1 MFSTKK
7 VVAFLLNM
15 WYNYQY
21 KCTNTDFE
29 ESLFI
34 LLMIKRRSAM
44 NYDNLLKDLQKF
56 IMIIPEDVLSECV
69 DDIIVNRKDRRKYK
83 TLESKIEAI
92 IHNMPCRV
100 KLIEAL
106 YNKYDDAK
114 NIDSDLSYNDI
125 ISSINENNCI
135 PQIIYT
141 LHRCCDDEYDKQYF
155 SDFIQSV
162 PFQRTINHKWDEA
175 EIDEMKNTII
185 TTSQKNEEVTSMK
198 YYLGYIELRTTFYNF
213 KPQYIY
219 DEANGSIDEISYE
232 SLKESFPEHGS
243 VNLGYRKFGDDAHE
257 FLKSLRIDKVDDV
270 TDAKPCTSIYAINFD
285 ESELEDTGNDRILKR
300 LDLQGLYEN
309 GEDLKNRIKPIS
321 SFGFFKIVTSQET
334 NLTDDSF
341 SGMIFVNE
349 KDYSANEYVLLE
361 DGQSLFGPYKLQ
373 ERSIDGEKYVR
384 PDSGIQKY
392 ILDYYDESDYEI
404 YSFEKHPYMHE
415 IIYTDVAR
423 INNSPRHRDVISD
436 SLLLTKLTDSIDI
449 KLLSSNPEEFERLY
463 STSPFLSDI
472 PEEIRQTRIERIQI
486 ILQNTE
492 EFDEIKKKAIITLL
506 NSNNYSIPEETI
518 KSSVQYKKLQD
529 ECSNLQRDTDEL
541 NAKIESLTEEN
552 KTLKTKIT
560 KLEENGANANSAA
573 INDETL
579 KQLECEIKK
588 LKEKVSLI
596 DDFETLKKEYEK
608 LRNDYNTEK
617 NLYDSKV
624 IEVKEKKKE
633 LSEIQREVE
642 GFITNELKKPDT
654 TQMLRTAFDPYI
666 SNAMIEAAGVY
677 SSNSESD
684 QYKAISEEM
693 KRIDC
698 LEIDRFSLV
707 DKLVAGVQKFRNYSK
722 NEILNM
728 YICLS
733 QNFLTVFSG
742 EPGTGKTSICNI
754 LASSLGLNK
763 FGENESISKNRYVPV
778 SVERGW
784 SSKRDLIGYFNPL
797 TKKYDRN
804 NAKIYDGLMIL
815 NEERQESRFP
825 YIILLDEANLSPI
838 EYYWADFMRAADS
851 SENNVFINIGLE
863 KDIYIPKTLHFL
875 ATINNDQT
883 TEELSPRLIDRAWIV
898 RLPKYTERISG
909 IEATGDMDNYFKD
922 IVLWS
927 DIENAFVMSESKE
940 MSLKLLA
947 DQIYNLFDEHHL
959 TVSPRVQQ
967 SIKNYVC
974 VAQEIMED
982 EAGVC
987 NKKQKALDFAIVQKL
1002 LPKINGYY
1010 KDYERLFKSLKQI
1023 CDENLLIMTKEAL
1036 LSMEDFQSQNM
1047 GYCKYLI

>member
-1 MFSTKK
+1 
-7 VVAFLLNM
+7 
-15 WYNYQY
+15 
-21 KCTNTDFE
+21 
-29 ESLFI
+29 
-34 LLMIKRRSAM
+34 M
-44 NYDNLLKDLQKF
+44 NYDNLLNDLQKF
-56 IMIIPEDVLSECV
+56 MMIIPDNILSECV
-69 DDIIVNRKDRRKYK
+69 DGIIVNRKDRRKYK

-92 IHNMPCRV
+92 IHNKPCRV
-100 KLIEAL
+100 KLIDAI
-106 YNKYDDAK
+106 YNKYDGAK
-114 NIDSDLSYNDI
+114 NIGSELSYNDI

-141 LHRCCDDEYDKQYF
+141 LHRCCDDEFNKQHF
-155 SDFIQSV
+155 NDLIESV
-162 PFQRTINHKWDEA
+162 PFQNTINNNWVKSR
-175 EIDEMKNTII
+175 I
-185 TTSQKNEEVTSMK
+185 TDTQESSKASSNIVKENKHMN
-198 YYLGYIELRTTFYNF
+198 YYLGYIELRSTYYNF
-213 KPQYIY
+213 IPQYIY
-219 DEANGSIDEISYE
+219 NKKDITELSKDNLEE
-232 SLKESFPEHGS
+232 KFPEYGS
-243 VNLGYRKFGDDAHE
+243 VNLGYKKFGDDAHE
-257 FLKSLRIDKVDDV
+257 FLKSLRIDKVDDA
-270 TDAKPCTSIYAINFD
+270 TDVKPCTSIYAIHFD
-285 ESELEDTGNDRILKR
+285 ESELDDNDNDRIRKK
-300 LDLQGLYEN
+300 LDLQRLIEN

-321 SFGFFKIVTSQET
+321 SFGIFKIVTSQET
-334 NLTDDSF
+334 NINDGSF

-349 KDYSANEYVLLE
+349 KDYPANEYVLLE

-392 ILDYYDESDYEI
+392 ILDYYNEADYEI
-404 YSFEKHPYMHE
+404 YAFEKHSYTHE
-415 IIYTDVAR
+415 IIYTDVAL
-423 INNSPRHRDVISD
+423 INHSPRHRDVIPD
-436 SLLLTKLTDSIDI
+436 SLLLTKLTDTIDV

-472 PEEIRQTRIERIQI
+472 PDEIRKTRIERIQT
-486 ILQNTE
+486 ILQNTAD
-492 EFDEIKKKAIITLL
+492 FDEIKKKAVITLL

-518 KSSVQYKKLQD
+518 KNSDPYQKLQK
-529 ECSNLQRDTDEL
+529 ECSDLQKDADEL
-541 NAKIESLTEEN
+541 NEKIKSLTEEKKELEIAKN
-552 KTLKTKIT
+552 
-560 KLEENGANANSAA
+560 KLEENGANTNSAV
-573 INDETL
+573 INDESIT
-579 KQLECEIKK
+579 QLESENKE
-588 LKEKVSLI
+588 LKGKVSLI
-596 DDFETLKKEYEK
+596 EDFEKMKKDFEK
-608 LRNDYNTEK
+608 LKNDYNTEQIR
-617 NLYDSKV
+617 YDTKV
-624 IEVKEKKKE
+624 REVGDKQKE
-633 LSEIQREVE
+633 LEEIKHNVE
-642 GFITNELKKPDT
+642 KFINNELKKPDT

-684 QYKAISEEM
+684 QYKTISEEM

-698 LEIDRFSLV
+698 VEIDRSSLI
-707 DKLVAGVQKFRNYSK
+707 DKLVTGVQKFRNYSK

-754 LASSLGLNK
+754 LASSLGLKK
-763 FGENESISKNRYVPV
+763 FGENNNISKNRYVPV

-851 SENNVFINIGLE
+851 NENNVFINIGLE

-898 RLPKYTERISG
+898 RLPKYTEKISG
-909 IEATGDMDNYFKD
+909 IEVTDDIDKYFKD

-927 DIENAFVMSESKE
+927 DIENTFVVSESKE

-982 EAGVC
+982 EVDEVGVC

-1010 KDYERLFKSLKQI
+1010 KDYERLFASLKQI
-1023 CDENLLIMTKEAL
+1023 CDENHLIMTRNAL
-1036 LSMEDFQSQNM
+1036 LSMEEFKDQNM

>member
-1 MFSTKK
+1 
-7 VVAFLLNM
+7 
-15 WYNYQY
+15 
-21 KCTNTDFE
+21 
-29 ESLFI
+29 
-34 LLMIKRRSAM
+34 M
-44 NYDNLLKDLQKF
+44 NYDNLLNDLQKF
-56 IMIIPEDVLSECV
+56 MMIIPDNILSECV
-69 DDIIVNRKDRRKYK
+69 DGIIVNRKDRRKYK

-92 IHNMPCRV
+92 IHNKPCRV
-100 KLIEAL
+100 KLIDAI
-106 YNKYDDAK
+106 YNKYDGAK
-114 NIDSDLSYNDI
+114 NIGSELSYNDI

-141 LHRCCDDEYDKQYF
+141 LHRCCDDEFNKQHF
-155 SDFIQSV
+155 NDLIESV
-162 PFQRTINHKWDEA
+162 PFQNTINNNWGKSR
-175 EIDEMKNTII
+175 I
-185 TTSQKNEEVTSMK
+185 TDTQESSKASSNIVKENKHMN
-198 YYLGYIELRTTFYNF
+198 YYLGYIELRSTYYNF
-213 KPQYIY
+213 IPQYIY
-219 DEANGSIDEISYE
+219 NKKDITELSKDNLEE
-232 SLKESFPEHGS
+232 KFPEYGS
-243 VNLGYRKFGDDAHE
+243 VNLGYKKFGDDAHE
-257 FLKSLRIDKVDDV
+257 FLKSLRIDKVDDA
-270 TDAKPCTSIYAINFD
+270 TDVKPCTSIYAIHFD
-285 ESELEDTGNDRILKR
+285 ESELDDNDNDRIRKK
-300 LDLQGLYEN
+300 LDLQRLIEN

-321 SFGFFKIVTSQET
+321 SIGIFKIVTSQET
-334 NLTDDSF
+334 NINDGSF

-349 KDYSANEYVLLE
+349 KDYPANEYVLLE

-384 PDSGIQKY
+384 PDSGIQ
-392 ILDYYDESDYEI
+392 
-404 YSFEKHPYMHE
+404 
-415 IIYTDVAR
+415 
-423 INNSPRHRDVISD
+423 
-436 SLLLTKLTDSIDI
+436 
-449 KLLSSNPEEFERLY
+449 
-463 STSPFLSDI
+463 
-472 PEEIRQTRIERIQI
+472 
-486 ILQNTE
+486 
-492 EFDEIKKKAIITLL
+492 
-506 NSNNYSIPEETI
+506 
-518 KSSVQYKKLQD
+518 
-529 ECSNLQRDTDEL
+529 
-541 NAKIESLTEEN
+541 
-552 KTLKTKIT
+552 
-560 KLEENGANANSAA
+560 
-573 INDETL
+573 
-579 KQLECEIKK
+579 
-588 LKEKVSLI
+588 
-596 DDFETLKKEYEK
+596 
-608 LRNDYNTEK
+608 
-617 NLYDSKV
+617 
-624 IEVKEKKKE
+624 
-633 LSEIQREVE
+633 
-642 GFITNELKKPDT
+642 
-654 TQMLRTAFDPYI
+654 MLRTAFDPYI

-684 QYKAISEEM
+684 QYKTISEEM

-698 LEIDRFSLV
+698 VEIDRSSLI
-707 DKLVAGVQKFRNYSK
+707 DKLVTGVQKFRNYSK

-754 LASSLGLNK
+754 LASSLGLKK
-763 FGENESISKNRYVPV
+763 FGENNNISKNRYVPV

-851 SENNVFINIGLE
+851 NENNVFINIGLE

-898 RLPKYTERISG
+898 RLPKYTEKISG
-909 IEATGDMDNYFKD
+909 IEVTDDIDKYFKD

-927 DIENAFVMSESKE
+927 DIENTFVVSESKE

-982 EAGVC
+982 EVDEVGVC

-1010 KDYERLFKSLKQI
+1010 KD
-1023 CDENLLIMTKEAL
+1023 
-1036 LSMEDFQSQNM
+1036 
-1047 GYCKYLI
+1047 

>member
-1 MFSTKK
+1 M
-7 VVAFLLNM
+7 
-15 WYNYQY
+15 
-21 KCTNTDFE
+21 
-29 ESLFI
+29 
-34 LLMIKRRSAM
+34 
-44 NYDNLLKDLQKF
+44 
-56 IMIIPEDVLSECV
+56 
-69 DDIIVNRKDRRKYK
+69 
-83 TLESKIEAI
+83 
-92 IHNMPCRV
+92 
-100 KLIEAL
+100 
-106 YNKYDDAK
+106 
-114 NIDSDLSYNDI
+114 SYNDI

-141 LHRCCDDEYDKQYF
+141 LHRCCDDEFNKQHF
-155 SDFIQSV
+155 NDLIESV
-162 PFQRTINHKWDEA
+162 PFQNTINNNWGKSR
-175 EIDEMKNTII
+175 I
-185 TTSQKNEEVTSMK
+185 TDTQESSKASSNIVKENKHMN
-198 YYLGYIELRTTFYNF
+198 YYLGYIELRSTYYNF
-213 KPQYIY
+213 IPQYIY
-219 DEANGSIDEISYE
+219 NKKDITELSKDNLEE
-232 SLKESFPEHGS
+232 KFPEYGS
-243 VNLGYRKFGDDAHE
+243 VNLGYKKFGDDAHE
-257 FLKSLRIDKVDDV
+257 FLKSLRIDKVDDA
-270 TDAKPCTSIYAINFD
+270 TDVKPCTSIYAIHFD
-285 ESELEDTGNDRILKR
+285 ESELDDNDNDRIRKK
-300 LDLQGLYEN
+300 LDLQRLIEN

-321 SFGFFKIVTSQET
+321 SFGIFKIVTSQET
-334 NLTDDSF
+334 NINDGSF

-349 KDYSANEYVLLE
+349 KDYPANEYVLLE

-392 ILDYYDESDYEI
+392 ILDYYNEADYEI
-404 YSFEKHPYMHE
+404 YAFEKHSYTHE
-415 IIYTDVAR
+415 IIYTDVAL
-423 INNSPRHRDVISD
+423 INHSPRHRDVIPD
-436 SLLLTKLTDSIDI
+436 SLLLTKLTDTIDV

-472 PEEIRQTRIERIQI
+472 PDEIRKTRIERIQT
-486 ILQNTE
+486 ILQNTAD
-492 EFDEIKKKAIITLL
+492 FDEIKKKAVITLL

-518 KSSVQYKKLQD
+518 KNSDPYQKLQK
-529 ECSNLQRDTDEL
+529 ECSDLQKDADEL
-541 NAKIESLTEEN
+541 NEKIKSLTEEKKELEIAKN
-552 KTLKTKIT
+552 
-560 KLEENGANANSAA
+560 KLEENGANTNSAV
-573 INDETL
+573 INDESIT
-579 KQLECEIKK
+579 QLESENKE
-588 LKEKVSLI
+588 LKGKVSLI
-596 DDFETLKKEYEK
+596 EDFEKMKKDFEK
-608 LRNDYNTEK
+608 LKNDYNTEQIR
-617 NLYDSKV
+617 YDTKV
-624 IEVKEKKKE
+624 REVGDKQKE
-633 LSEIQREVE
+633 LEEIKHNVE
-642 GFITNELKKPDT
+642 KFINNELKKPDT

-684 QYKAISEEM
+684 QYKTISEEM

-698 LEIDRFSLV
+698 VEIDRSSLI
-707 DKLVAGVQKFRNYSK
+707 DKLVTGVQKFRNYSK

-754 LASSLGLNK
+754 LASSLGLKK
-763 FGENESISKNRYVPV
+763 FGENNNISKNRYVPV

-851 SENNVFINIGLE
+851 NENNVFINIGLE

-898 RLPKYTERISG
+898 RLPKYTEKISG
-909 IEATGDMDNYFKD
+909 IEVTDDIDKYFKD

-927 DIENAFVMSESKE
+927 DIENTFVVSESKE

-982 EAGVC
+982 EVDEVGVC

-1010 KDYERLFKSLKQI
+1010 KDYERLFASLKQI
-1023 CDENLLIMTKEAL
+1023 CDENHLIMTKNAL
-1036 LSMEDFQSQNM
+1036 LSMEEFKDQNM

>member
-1 MFSTKK
+1 
-7 VVAFLLNM
+7 
-15 WYNYQY
+15 
-21 KCTNTDFE
+21 
-29 ESLFI
+29 
-34 LLMIKRRSAM
+34 M
-44 NYDNLLKDLQKF
+44 NYDNLLNDLQKF
-56 IMIIPEDVLSECV
+56 MMIIPDNILSECV
-69 DDIIVNRKDRRKYK
+69 DGIIVNRKDRRKYK

-92 IHNMPCRV
+92 IHNKPCRV
-100 KLIEAL
+100 KLIDAI
-106 YNKYDDAK
+106 YNKYDGAK
-114 NIDSDLSYNDI
+114 NIGSELSYNDI

-141 LHRCCDDEYDKQYF
+141 LHRCCDDEFNKQHF
-155 SDFIQSV
+155 NDLIESV
-162 PFQRTINHKWDEA
+162 PFQNTINNNWGKSR
-175 EIDEMKNTII
+175 I
-185 TTSQKNEEVTSMK
+185 TDTQESSKASSNIVKENKHMN
-198 YYLGYIELRTTFYNF
+198 YYLGYIELRSTYYNF
-213 KPQYIY
+213 IPQYIY
-219 DEANGSIDEISYE
+219 NKKDITELSKDNLEE
-232 SLKESFPEHGS
+232 KFPEYGS
-243 VNLGYRKFGDDAHE
+243 VNLGYKKFGDDAHE
-257 FLKSLRIDKVDDV
+257 FLKSLRIDKVDDA
-270 TDAKPCTSIYAINFD
+270 TDVKPCTSIYAIHFD
-285 ESELEDTGNDRILKR
+285 ESELDDNDNDRIRKK
-300 LDLQGLYEN
+300 LDLQRLIEN

-321 SFGFFKIVTSQET
+321 SFGIFKIVTSQET
-334 NLTDDSF
+334 NINDGSF

-349 KDYSANEYVLLE
+349 KDYPANEYVLLE

-392 ILDYYDESDYEI
+392 ILDYYNEADYEI
-404 YSFEKHPYMHE
+404 YAFEKHSYTHE
-415 IIYTDVAR
+415 IIYTDVAL
-423 INNSPRHRDVISD
+423 INHSPRHRDVIPD
-436 SLLLTKLTDSIDI
+436 SLLLTKLTDTIDV

-472 PEEIRQTRIERIQI
+472 PDEIRKTRIERIQT
-486 ILQNTE
+486 ILQNTAD
-492 EFDEIKKKAIITLL
+492 FDEIKKKAVITLL

-518 KSSVQYKKLQD
+518 KNSDPYQKLQK
-529 ECSNLQRDTDEL
+529 ECSDLQKDADEL
-541 NAKIESLTEEN
+541 NEKIKSLTEEKKELEIAKN
-552 KTLKTKIT
+552 
-560 KLEENGANANSAA
+560 KLEENGAITNSAV
-573 INDETL
+573 INDESIT
-579 KQLECEIKK
+579 QLESENKE
-588 LKEKVSLI
+588 LKGKVSLI
-596 DDFETLKKEYEK
+596 EDFEKMKKDFEK
-608 LRNDYNTEK
+608 LKNDYNTEQIR
-617 NLYDSKV
+617 YDTKV
-624 IEVKEKKKE
+624 REVGDKQKE
-633 LSEIQREVE
+633 LEEIKHNVE
-642 GFITNELKKPDT
+642 KFINNELKKPDT

-684 QYKAISEEM
+684 QYKTISEEM

-698 LEIDRFSLV
+698 VEIDRSSLI
-707 DKLVAGVQKFRNYSK
+707 DKLVTGVQKFRNYSK

-754 LASSLGLNK
+754 LASSLGLKK
-763 FGENESISKNRYVPV
+763 FGENNNISKNRYVPV

-851 SENNVFINIGLE
+851 NENNVFINIGLE

-898 RLPKYTERISG
+898 RLPKYTEKISG
-909 IEATGDMDNYFKD
+909 IEVTDDIDKYFKD

-927 DIENAFVMSESKE
+927 DIENTFVVSESKE

-982 EAGVC
+982 EVDEVGVC

-1010 KDYERLFKSLKQI
+1010 KDYERLFASLKQI
-1023 CDENLLIMTKEAL
+1023 CDENHLIMTKNAL
-1036 LSMEDFQSQNM
+1036 LSMEEFKDQNM

>member
-1 MFSTKK
+1 
-7 VVAFLLNM
+7 
-15 WYNYQY
+15 
-21 KCTNTDFE
+21 
-29 ESLFI
+29 
-34 LLMIKRRSAM
+34 M
-44 NYDNLLKDLQKF
+44 NYDNLLNDLQKF
-56 IMIIPEDVLSECV
+56 MMIIPDNILSECV
-69 DDIIVNRKDRRKYK
+69 DGIIVNRKDRRKYK

-92 IHNMPCRV
+92 IHNKPCRV
-100 KLIEAL
+100 KLIDAI
-106 YNKYDDAK
+106 YNKYDGAK
-114 NIDSDLSYNDI
+114 NIGSELSYNDI

-141 LHRCCDDEYDKQYF
+141 LHRCCDDEFNKQHF
-155 SDFIQSV
+155 NDLIESV
-162 PFQRTINHKWDEA
+162 PFQNTINNNWGKSR
-175 EIDEMKNTII
+175 I
-185 TTSQKNEEVTSMK
+185 TDTQESSKASSNIVKENKHMN
-198 YYLGYIELRTTFYNF
+198 YYLGYIELRSTYYNF
-213 KPQYIY
+213 IPQYIY
-219 DEANGSIDEISYE
+219 NKKDITELSKDNLEE
-232 SLKESFPEHGS
+232 KFPEYGS
-243 VNLGYRKFGDDAHE
+243 VNLGYKKFGDDAHE
-257 FLKSLRIDKVDDV
+257 FLKSLRIDKVDDA
-270 TDAKPCTSIYAINFD
+270 TDVKPCTSIYAIHYD
-285 ESELEDTGNDRILKR
+285 ESELDDNDNDRIRKK
-300 LDLQGLYEN
+300 LDLQRLIEN

-321 SFGFFKIVTSQET
+321 SFGIFKIVTSQET
-334 NLTDDSF
+334 NINDGSF

-349 KDYSANEYVLLE
+349 KDYPANEYVLLE
-361 DGQSLFGPYKLQ
+361 DGQCLFGPYKLQ

-384 PDSGIQKY
+384 PDSGI
-392 ILDYYDESDYEI
+392 
-404 YSFEKHPYMHE
+404 
-415 IIYTDVAR
+415 
-423 INNSPRHRDVISD
+423 
-436 SLLLTKLTDSIDI
+436 
-449 KLLSSNPEEFERLY
+449 
-463 STSPFLSDI
+463 
-472 PEEIRQTRIERIQI
+472 
-486 ILQNTE
+486 
-492 EFDEIKKKAIITLL
+492 
-506 NSNNYSIPEETI
+506 
-518 KSSVQYKKLQD
+518 
-529 ECSNLQRDTDEL
+529 
-541 NAKIESLTEEN
+541 
-552 KTLKTKIT
+552 
-560 KLEENGANANSAA
+560 
-573 INDETL
+573 
-579 KQLECEIKK
+579 
-588 LKEKVSLI
+588 
-596 DDFETLKKEYEK
+596 
-608 LRNDYNTEK
+608 
-617 NLYDSKV
+617 
-624 IEVKEKKKE
+624 
-633 LSEIQREVE
+633 
-642 GFITNELKKPDT
+642 
-654 TQMLRTAFDPYI
+654 QMLRTAFDPYI

-684 QYKAISEEM
+684 QYKTISEEM

-698 LEIDRFSLV
+698 VEIDRSSLI
-707 DKLVAGVQKFRNYSK
+707 DKLVTGVQKFRNYSK

-754 LASSLGLNK
+754 LASSLGLKK
-763 FGENESISKNRYVPV
+763 FGENNNISKNRYVPV

-851 SENNVFINIGLE
+851 NENNVFINIGLE

-898 RLPKYTERISG
+898 RLPKYTEKISG
-909 IEATGDMDNYFKD
+909 IEVTDDIDKYFKD

-927 DIENAFVMSESKE
+927 DIENTFVVSESKE

-982 EAGVC
+982 EVDEVGVC

-1010 KDYERLFKSLKQI
+1010 KDYERLFASLKQI
-1023 CDENLLIMTKEAL
+1023 CDENHLIMTKNAL
-1036 LSMEDFQSQNM
+1036 LSMEEFKDQNM

>member
-1 MFSTKK
+1 
-7 VVAFLLNM
+7 
-15 WYNYQY
+15 
-21 KCTNTDFE
+21 
-29 ESLFI
+29 
-34 LLMIKRRSAM
+34 M
-44 NYDNLLKDLQKF
+44 N
-56 IMIIPEDVLSECV
+56 
-69 DDIIVNRKDRRKYK
+69 
-83 TLESKIEAI
+83 
-92 IHNMPCRV
+92 
-100 KLIEAL
+100 
-106 YNKYDDAK
+106 
-114 NIDSDLSYNDI
+114 
-125 ISSINENNCI
+125 
-135 PQIIYT
+135 
-141 LHRCCDDEYDKQYF
+141 
-155 SDFIQSV
+155 
-162 PFQRTINHKWDEA
+162 
-175 EIDEMKNTII
+175 
-185 TTSQKNEEVTSMK
+185 
-198 YYLGYIELRTTFYNF
+198 YYLGYIELRSTYYNF
-213 KPQYIY
+213 IPQYIY
-219 DEANGSIDEISYE
+219 NKKDITELSKDNLEE
-232 SLKESFPEHGS
+232 KFPEYGS
-243 VNLGYRKFGDDAHE
+243 VNLGYKKFGDDAHE
-257 FLKSLRIDKVDDV
+257 FLKSLRIDKVDDA
-270 TDAKPCTSIYAINFD
+270 TDVKPCTSIYAIHFD
-285 ESELEDTGNDRILKR
+285 ESELDDNDNDRIRKK
-300 LDLQGLYEN
+300 LDLQRLIEN

-321 SFGFFKIVTSQET
+321 SFGIFKIVTSQET
-334 NLTDDSF
+334 NINDGSF

-349 KDYSANEYVLLE
+349 KDYPANEYVLLE

-392 ILDYYDESDYEI
+392 ILDYYNEADYEI
-404 YSFEKHPYMHE
+404 YAFEKHSYTHE
-415 IIYTDVAR
+415 IIYTDVAL
-423 INNSPRHRDVISD
+423 INHSPRHRDVIPD
-436 SLLLTKLTDSIDI
+436 SLLLTKLTDTIDV

-472 PEEIRQTRIERIQI
+472 PDEIRKTRIERIQT
-486 ILQNTE
+486 ILQNTAD
-492 EFDEIKKKAIITLL
+492 FDEIKKKAVITLL

-518 KSSVQYKKLQD
+518 KNSDPYQKLQK
-529 ECSNLQRDTDEL
+529 ECSDLQKDADEL
-541 NAKIESLTEEN
+541 NEKIKSLTEEKKELEIAKN
-552 KTLKTKIT
+552 
-560 KLEENGANANSAA
+560 KLEENGANTNSAV
-573 INDETL
+573 INDESIT
-579 KQLECEIKK
+579 QLESENKE

-596 DDFETLKKEYEK
+596 EDFEKMKKDFEK
-608 LRNDYNTEK
+608 LKNDYNTEQIR
-617 NLYDSKV
+617 YDTKV
-624 IEVKEKKKE
+624 REVGDKQKE
-633 LSEIQREVE
+633 LEEIKHNVE
-642 GFITNELKKPDT
+642 KFINNELKKPDT

-684 QYKAISEEM
+684 QYKTISEEM

-698 LEIDRFSLV
+698 VEIDRSSLI
-707 DKLVAGVQKFRNYSK
+707 DKLVTGVQKFRNYSK

-754 LASSLGLNK
+754 LASSLGLKK
-763 FGENESISKNRYVPV
+763 FGENNNISKNRYVPV

-851 SENNVFINIGLE
+851 NENNVFINIGLE

-898 RLPKYTERISG
+898 RLPKYTEKISG
-909 IEATGDMDNYFKD
+909 IEVTDDIDKYFKD

-927 DIENAFVMSESKE
+927 DIENTFVVSESKE

-982 EAGVC
+982 EVDEVGVC

-1010 KDYERLFKSLKQI
+1010 KDYERLFASLKQI
-1023 CDENLLIMTKEAL
+1023 CDENHLIMTKNAL
-1036 LSMEDFQSQNM
+1036 LSMEEFKDQNM

>member
-1 MFSTKK
+1 
-7 VVAFLLNM
+7 
-15 WYNYQY
+15 
-21 KCTNTDFE
+21 
-29 ESLFI
+29 
-34 LLMIKRRSAM
+34 M
-44 NYDNLLKDLQKF
+44 NYDNLLNDLQKF
-56 IMIIPEDVLSECV
+56 MMIIPDNILSECV
-69 DDIIVNRKDRRKYK
+69 DGIIVNRKDRRKYK

-92 IHNMPCRV
+92 IHNKPCRV
-100 KLIEAL
+100 KLIDAI
-106 YNKYDDAK
+106 YNKYDGAK
-114 NIDSDLSYNDI
+114 NIGSELSYNDI

-141 LHRCCDDEYDKQYF
+141 LHRCCDDEFNKQHF
-155 SDFIQSV
+155 NDLIESV
-162 PFQRTINHKWDEA
+162 PFQNTINNNWEKSR
-175 EIDEMKNTII
+175 I
-185 TTSQKNEEVTSMK
+185 TDTQESSKASSNIVKENKHMN
-198 YYLGYIELRTTFYNF
+198 YYLGYIELRSTYYNF
-213 KPQYIY
+213 IPQYIY
-219 DEANGSIDEISYE
+219 NKKDITELSKDNLEE
-232 SLKESFPEHGS
+232 KFPEYGS
-243 VNLGYRKFGDDAHE
+243 VNLGYKKFGDDAHE
-257 FLKSLRIDKVDDV
+257 FLKSLRIDKVDDA
-270 TDAKPCTSIYAINFD
+270 TDVKPCTSIYAIHFD
-285 ESELEDTGNDRILKR
+285 ESELDDNDNDRIRKK
-300 LDLQGLYEN
+300 LDLQRLIEN

-321 SFGFFKIVTSQET
+321 SFGIFKIVTSQET
-334 NLTDDSF
+334 NINDGSF

-349 KDYSANEYVLLE
+349 KDYPANEYVLLE

-392 ILDYYDESDYEI
+392 ILDYYNEADYEI
-404 YSFEKHPYMHE
+404 YAFEKHSYTHE
-415 IIYTDVAR
+415 IIYTDVAL
-423 INNSPRHRDVISD
+423 INHSPRHRDVIPD
-436 SLLLTKLTDSIDI
+436 SLLLTKLTDTIDV

-472 PEEIRQTRIERIQI
+472 PDEIRKTRIERIQT
-486 ILQNTE
+486 ILQNTAD
-492 EFDEIKKKAIITLL
+492 FDEIKKKAVITLL

-518 KSSVQYKKLQD
+518 KNSDPYQKLQK
-529 ECSNLQRDTDEL
+529 ECSDLQKDADEL
-541 NAKIESLTEEN
+541 NEKIKSLTEEKKELEIAKN
-552 KTLKTKIT
+552 
-560 KLEENGANANSAA
+560 KLEENGAITNSAV
-573 INDETL
+573 INDESIT
-579 KQLECEIKK
+579 QLESENKE
-588 LKEKVSLI
+588 LKGKVSLI
-596 DDFETLKKEYEK
+596 EDFEKMKKDFEK
-608 LRNDYNTEK
+608 LKNDYNTEQIR
-617 NLYDSKV
+617 YDTKV
-624 IEVKEKKKE
+624 REVGDKQKE
-633 LSEIQREVE
+633 LEEIKHNVE
-642 GFITNELKKPDT
+642 KFINNELKKPDT

-684 QYKAISEEM
+684 QYKTISEEM

-698 LEIDRFSLV
+698 VEIDRSSLI
-707 DKLVAGVQKFRNYSK
+707 DKLVTGVQKFRNYSK

-754 LASSLGLNK
+754 LASSLGLKK
-763 FGENESISKNRYVPV
+763 FGENNNISKNRYVPV

-851 SENNVFINIGLE
+851 NENNVFINIGLE

-898 RLPKYTERISG
+898 RLPKYTEKISG
-909 IEATGDMDNYFKD
+909 IEVTDDIDKYFKD

-927 DIENAFVMSESKE
+927 DIENTFVVSESKE

-982 EAGVC
+982 EVDEVGVC

-1010 KDYERLFKSLKQI
+1010 KDYERLFASLKQI
-1023 CDENLLIMTKEAL
+1023 CDENHLIMTKNAL
-1036 LSMEDFQSQNM
+1036 LSMEEFKDQNM

>member
-1 MFSTKK
+1 
-7 VVAFLLNM
+7 
-15 WYNYQY
+15 
-21 KCTNTDFE
+21 
-29 ESLFI
+29 
-34 LLMIKRRSAM
+34 M
-44 NYDNLLKDLQKF
+44 NYDNLLNDLQKF
-56 IMIIPEDVLSECV
+56 MMIIPDNILSECV
-69 DDIIVNRKDRRKYK
+69 DGIIVNRKDRRKYK

-92 IHNMPCRV
+92 IHNKPCRV
-100 KLIEAL
+100 KLIDAI
-106 YNKYDDAK
+106 YNKYDGAK
-114 NIDSDLSYNDI
+114 NIGSELSYNDI

-141 LHRCCDDEYDKQYF
+141 LHRCCDDEFNKQHF
-155 SDFIQSV
+155 NDLIESV
-162 PFQRTINHKWDEA
+162 PFQNTINNYWGKSR
-175 EIDEMKNTII
+175 I
-185 TTSQKNEEVTSMK
+185 TDTQESSKASSNIVKENKHMN
-198 YYLGYIELRTTFYNF
+198 YYLGYIELRSTYFNF
-213 KPQYIY
+213 IPQYIY
-219 DEANGSIDEISYE
+219 NKKDITELSKDNLEE
-232 SLKESFPEHGS
+232 KFPEYGS
-243 VNLGYRKFGDDAHE
+243 VNLGYKKFGDDAHE
-257 FLKSLRIDKVDDV
+257 FLKSLRIDKVDDA
-270 TDAKPCTSIYAINFD
+270 TDVKPCTSIYAIHFD
-285 ESELEDTGNDRILKR
+285 ESELDDNDNERIRKK
-300 LDLQGLYEN
+300 LDLQRLIEN

-321 SFGFFKIVTSQET
+321 SFGIFKIVTSQET
-334 NLTDDSF
+334 NINDGSF

-349 KDYSANEYVLLE
+349 KDYPANEYVLLE

-392 ILDYYDESDYEI
+392 ILDYYNEADYEI
-404 YSFEKHPYMHE
+404 YAFEKHSYTHE
-415 IIYTDVAR
+415 IIYTDVAL
-423 INNSPRHRDVISD
+423 INHSPRHRDVIPD
-436 SLLLTKLTDSIDI
+436 SLLLTKLTDTIDV

-472 PEEIRQTRIERIQI
+472 PDEIRKTRIERIQT
-486 ILQNTE
+486 ILQNTAD
-492 EFDEIKKKAIITLL
+492 FDEIKKKAVITLL

-518 KSSVQYKKLQD
+518 KNSDPYQKLQK
-529 ECSNLQRDTDEL
+529 ECSDLQKDADEL
-541 NAKIESLTEEN
+541 NEKIKSLTEEKKELEIAKN
-552 KTLKTKIT
+552 
-560 KLEENGANANSAA
+560 KLEENGANTNSAV
-573 INDETL
+573 INDESIT
-579 KQLECEIKK
+579 QLESENKE

-596 DDFETLKKEYEK
+596 EDFEKMKKDFEK
-608 LRNDYNTEK
+608 LKNDYNTEQIR
-617 NLYDSKV
+617 YDTKV
-624 IEVKEKKKE
+624 REVGDKQKE
-633 LSEIQREVE
+633 LEEIKHNVE
-642 GFITNELKKPDT
+642 KFINNELKKPDT

-684 QYKAISEEM
+684 QYKTISEEM

-698 LEIDRFSLV
+698 VEIDRSSLI
-707 DKLVAGVQKFRNYSK
+707 DKLVTGVQKFRNYSK

-754 LASSLGLNK
+754 LASSLGLKK
-763 FGENESISKNRYVPV
+763 FGENNNISKNRYVPV

-851 SENNVFINIGLE
+851 NENNVFINIGLE

-898 RLPKYTERISG
+898 RLPKYTEKISG
-909 IEATGDMDNYFKD
+909 IEVTDDIDKYFKD

-927 DIENAFVMSESKE
+927 DIENTFVVSESKE

-982 EAGVC
+982 EVDEVGVC

-1010 KDYERLFKSLKQI
+1010 KDYERLFASLKQI
-1023 CDENLLIMTKEAL
+1023 CDENHLIMTKNAL
-1036 LSMEDFQSQNM
+1036 LSMEEFKDQNM

>member
-1 MFSTKK
+1 
-7 VVAFLLNM
+7 
-15 WYNYQY
+15 
-21 KCTNTDFE
+21 
-29 ESLFI
+29 
-34 LLMIKRRSAM
+34 M
-44 NYDNLLKDLQKF
+44 N
-56 IMIIPEDVLSECV
+56 
-69 DDIIVNRKDRRKYK
+69 
-83 TLESKIEAI
+83 
-92 IHNMPCRV
+92 
-100 KLIEAL
+100 
-106 YNKYDDAK
+106 
-114 NIDSDLSYNDI
+114 
-125 ISSINENNCI
+125 
-135 PQIIYT
+135 
-141 LHRCCDDEYDKQYF
+141 
-155 SDFIQSV
+155 
-162 PFQRTINHKWDEA
+162 
-175 EIDEMKNTII
+175 
-185 TTSQKNEEVTSMK
+185 
-198 YYLGYIELRTTFYNF
+198 YYLGYIELRSTYYNF
-213 KPQYIY
+213 IPQYIY
-219 DEANGSIDEISYE
+219 NKKDITELSKDNLEE
-232 SLKESFPEHGS
+232 KFPEYGS
-243 VNLGYRKFGDDAHE
+243 VNLGYKKFGDDAHE
-257 FLKSLRIDKVDDV
+257 FLKSLRIDKVDDA
-270 TDAKPCTSIYAINFD
+270 TDVKPCTSIYAIHFD
-285 ESELEDTGNDRILKR
+285 ESELDDNDNDRIRKK
-300 LDLQGLYEN
+300 LDLQRLIEN

-321 SFGFFKIVTSQET
+321 SFGIFKIVTSQET
-334 NLTDDSF
+334 NINDGSF

-349 KDYSANEYVLLE
+349 KDYPANEYVLLE

-392 ILDYYDESDYEI
+392 ILDYYNEADYEI
-404 YSFEKHPYMHE
+404 YAFEKHSYTHE
-415 IIYTDVAR
+415 IIYTDVAL
-423 INNSPRHRDVISD
+423 INHSPRHRDVIPD
-436 SLLLTKLTDSIDI
+436 SLLLTKLTDTIDV

-472 PEEIRQTRIERIQI
+472 PDEIRKTRIERIQT
-486 ILQNTE
+486 ILQNTAD
-492 EFDEIKKKAIITLL
+492 FDEIKKKAVITLL

-518 KSSVQYKKLQD
+518 KNSDPYQKLQK
-529 ECSNLQRDTDEL
+529 ECSDLQKDADEL
-541 NAKIESLTEEN
+541 NEKIKSLTEEKKELEIAKN
-552 KTLKTKIT
+552 
-560 KLEENGANANSAA
+560 KLEENGANTNSAV
-573 INDETL
+573 INDESIT
-579 KQLECEIKK
+579 QLESENKE
-588 LKEKVSLI
+588 LKGKVSLI
-596 DDFETLKKEYEK
+596 EDFEKMKKDFEK
-608 LRNDYNTEK
+608 LKNDYNTEQIR
-617 NLYDSKV
+617 YDTKV
-624 IEVKEKKKE
+624 REVGDKQKE
-633 LSEIQREVE
+633 LEEIKHNVE
-642 GFITNELKKPDT
+642 KFINNELKKPDT

-684 QYKAISEEM
+684 QYKTISEEM

-698 LEIDRFSLV
+698 VEIDRSSLI
-707 DKLVAGVQKFRNYSK
+707 DKLVTGVQKFRNYSK

-754 LASSLGLNK
+754 LASSLGLKK
-763 FGENESISKNRYVPV
+763 FGENNNISKNRYVPV

-851 SENNVFINIGLE
+851 NENNVFINIGLE

-898 RLPKYTERISG
+898 RLPKYTEKISG
-909 IEATGDMDNYFKD
+909 IEVTDDIDKYFKD

-927 DIENAFVMSESKE
+927 DIENTFVVSESKE

-982 EAGVC
+982 EVDEVGVC

-1010 KDYERLFKSLKQI
+1010 KDYERLFASLKQI
-1023 CDENLLIMTKEAL
+1023 CDENHLIMTKNAL
-1036 LSMEDFQSQNM
+1036 LSMEEFKDQNM

>member
-1 MFSTKK
+1 
-7 VVAFLLNM
+7 
-15 WYNYQY
+15 
-21 KCTNTDFE
+21 
-29 ESLFI
+29 
-34 LLMIKRRSAM
+34 M
-44 NYDNLLKDLQKF
+44 NYDNLLNDLQKF
-56 IMIIPEDVLSECV
+56 MMIIPDNILSECV
-69 DDIIVNRKDRRKYK
+69 DGIIVNRKDRRKYK

-92 IHNMPCRV
+92 IHNKPCRV
-100 KLIEAL
+100 KLIDAI
-106 YNKYDDAK
+106 YNKYDGAK
-114 NIDSDLSYNDI
+114 NIGSELSYNDI

-141 LHRCCDDEYDKQYF
+141 LHRCCDDEFNKQHF
-155 SDFIQSV
+155 NDLIESV
-162 PFQRTINHKWDEA
+162 PFQNTINNNWEKSR
-175 EIDEMKNTII
+175 I
-185 TTSQKNEEVTSMK
+185 TDTQESSKASSNIVKENKHMN
-198 YYLGYIELRTTFYNF
+198 YYLGYIELRSTYYNF
-213 KPQYIY
+213 IPQYIY
-219 DEANGSIDEISYE
+219 NKKDITELSKDNLEE
-232 SLKESFPEHGS
+232 KFPEYGS
-243 VNLGYRKFGDDAHE
+243 VNLGYKKFGDDAHE
-257 FLKSLRIDKVDDV
+257 FLKSLRIDKVDDA
-270 TDAKPCTSIYAINFD
+270 TDVKPCTSIYAIHFD
-285 ESELEDTGNDRILKR
+285 ESELDDNDNDRIRKK
-300 LDLQGLYEN
+300 LDLQRLIEN

-321 SFGFFKIVTSQET
+321 SFGIFKIVTSQET
-334 NLTDDSF
+334 NINDGSF

-349 KDYSANEYVLLE
+349 KDYPANEYVLLE

-392 ILDYYDESDYEI
+392 ILDYYNEADYEI
-404 YSFEKHPYMHE
+404 YAFEKHSYTHE
-415 IIYTDVAR
+415 IIYTDVAL
-423 INNSPRHRDVISD
+423 INHSPRHRDVIPD
-436 SLLLTKLTDSIDI
+436 SLLLTKLTDTIDV

-472 PEEIRQTRIERIQI
+472 PDEIRKTRIERIQT
-486 ILQNTE
+486 ILQNTAD
-492 EFDEIKKKAIITLL
+492 FDEIKKKAVITLL

-518 KSSVQYKKLQD
+518 KNSDPYQKLQK
-529 ECSNLQRDTDEL
+529 ECSDLQKDADEL
-541 NAKIESLTEEN
+541 NEKIKSLTEEKKELEIAKN
-552 KTLKTKIT
+552 
-560 KLEENGANANSAA
+560 KLEENGANTNSAV
-573 INDETL
+573 INDESIT
-579 KQLECEIKK
+579 QLESENKE
-588 LKEKVSLI
+588 LKGKVSLI
-596 DDFETLKKEYEK
+596 EDFEKMKKDFEK
-608 LRNDYNTEK
+608 LKNDYNTEQIR
-617 NLYDSKV
+617 YDTKV
-624 IEVKEKKKE
+624 REVGDKQKE
-633 LSEIQREVE
+633 LEEIKHNVE
-642 GFITNELKKPDT
+642 KFINNELKKPDT

-684 QYKAISEEM
+684 QYKTISEEM

-698 LEIDRFSLV
+698 VEIDRSSLI
-707 DKLVAGVQKFRNYSK
+707 DKLVTGVQKFRNYSK

-754 LASSLGLNK
+754 LASSLGLKK
-763 FGENESISKNRYVPV
+763 FGENNNISKNRYVPV

-838 EYYWADFMRAADS
+838 EYYWADFMRAADNN
-851 SENNVFINIGLE
+851 ENNVFINIGLE

-883 TEELSPRLIDRAWIV
+883 TEGLSPRLIDRAWIV
-898 RLPKYTERISG
+898 RLPKYTEKISG
-909 IEATGDMDNYFKD
+909 IEVTDDIDKYFKD

-927 DIENAFVMSESKE
+927 DIENTFVVSESKE
-940 MSLKLLA
+940 MTLKLLA

-982 EAGVC
+982 EVDEVGVC

-1010 KDYERLFKSLKQI
+1010 KDYERLFASLKQI
-1023 CDENLLIMTKEAL
+1023 CDENHLIMTKNAL
-1036 LSMEDFQSQNM
+1036 LSMEEFKDQNM

>member
-1 MFSTKK
+1 
-7 VVAFLLNM
+7 
-15 WYNYQY
+15 
-21 KCTNTDFE
+21 
-29 ESLFI
+29 
-34 LLMIKRRSAM
+34 M
-44 NYDNLLKDLQKF
+44 NYDNLLNDLQKF
-56 IMIIPEDVLSECV
+56 MMIIPDNILSECV
-69 DDIIVNRKDRRKYK
+69 DGIIVNRKDRRKYK

-92 IHNMPCRV
+92 IHNKPCRV
-100 KLIEAL
+100 KLIDAI
-106 YNKYDDAK
+106 YNKYDGAK
-114 NIDSDLSYNDI
+114 NIGSELSYNDI

-141 LHRCCDDEYDKQYF
+141 LHRCCDDEFNKQHF
-155 SDFIQSV
+155 NDLIESV
-162 PFQRTINHKWDEA
+162 PFQNTINNNLGKSR
-175 EIDEMKNTII
+175 I
-185 TTSQKNEEVTSMK
+185 TDTQESSKASSNIVKENKHMN
-198 YYLGYIELRTTFYNF
+198 YYLGYIELRSTYYNF
-213 KPQYIY
+213 IPQYIY
-219 DEANGSIDEISYE
+219 NKKDITELSKDNLEE
-232 SLKESFPEHGS
+232 KFPEYGS
-243 VNLGYRKFGDDAHE
+243 VNLGYKKFGDDAHE
-257 FLKSLRIDKVDDV
+257 FLKSLRIDKVDDA
-270 TDAKPCTSIYAINFD
+270 TDVKPCTSIYAIHFD
-285 ESELEDTGNDRILKR
+285 ESELDDNDNDRIRKK
-300 LDLQGLYEN
+300 LDLQRLIEN

-321 SFGFFKIVTSQET
+321 SFGIFKIVTSQET
-334 NLTDDSF
+334 NINDGSF

-349 KDYSANEYVLLE
+349 KDYPANEYVLLE

-392 ILDYYDESDYEI
+392 ILDYYNEADYEI
-404 YSFEKHPYMHE
+404 YAFEKHSYTHE
-415 IIYTDVAR
+415 IIYTDVAL
-423 INNSPRHRDVISD
+423 INHSPRHRDVIPD
-436 SLLLTKLTDSIDI
+436 SLLLTKLTDTIDV

-472 PEEIRQTRIERIQI
+472 PDEIRKTRIERIQT
-486 ILQNTE
+486 ILQNTAD
-492 EFDEIKKKAIITLL
+492 FDEIKKKAVITLL

-518 KSSVQYKKLQD
+518 KNSDPYQKLQK
-529 ECSNLQRDTDEL
+529 ECSDLQKDADEL
-541 NAKIESLTEEN
+541 NEKIKSLTEEKKELEIAKN
-552 KTLKTKIT
+552 
-560 KLEENGANANSAA
+560 KLEENGANTNSAV
-573 INDETL
+573 INDESIT
-579 KQLECEIKK
+579 QLESENKE
-588 LKEKVSLI
+588 LKGKVSLI
-596 DDFETLKKEYEK
+596 EDFEKMKKDFEK
-608 LRNDYNTEK
+608 LKNDYNTEQIR
-617 NLYDSKV
+617 YDTKV
-624 IEVKEKKKE
+624 REVGDKQKE
-633 LSEIQREVE
+633 LEEIKHNVE
-642 GFITNELKKPDT
+642 KFINNELKKPDT

-684 QYKAISEEM
+684 QYKTISEEM

-698 LEIDRFSLV
+698 VEIDRSSLI
-707 DKLVAGVQKFRNYSK
+707 DKLVTGVQKFRNYSK

-754 LASSLGLNK
+754 LASSLGLKK
-763 FGENESISKNRYVPV
+763 FGENNNISKNRYVPV

-851 SENNVFINIGLE
+851 NENNVFINIGLE

-898 RLPKYTERISG
+898 RLPKYTEKISG
-909 IEATGDMDNYFKD
+909 IEVTDDIDKYFKD

-927 DIENAFVMSESKE
+927 DVENTFVVSESKE

-982 EAGVC
+982 EVDEVGVC

-1010 KDYERLFKSLKQI
+1010 KDYERLFASLKQI
-1023 CDENLLIMTKEAL
+1023 CDENHLIMTKNAL
-1036 LSMEDFQSQNM
+1036 LSMEEFKDQNM

>member
-1 MFSTKK
+1 
-7 VVAFLLNM
+7 
-15 WYNYQY
+15 
-21 KCTNTDFE
+21 
-29 ESLFI
+29 
-34 LLMIKRRSAM
+34 M
-44 NYDNLLKDLQKF
+44 NYDNLLNDLQKF
-56 IMIIPEDVLSECV
+56 MMIIPDNILSECV
-69 DDIIVNRKDRRKYK
+69 DGIIVNRKDRRKYK

-92 IHNMPCRV
+92 IHNKPCRV
-100 KLIEAL
+100 KLIDAI
-106 YNKYDDAK
+106 YNKYDGAK
-114 NIDSDLSYNDI
+114 NIGSELTYNDI

-141 LHRCCDDEYDKQYF
+141 LHRCCDDEFNKQHF
-155 SDFIQSV
+155 NDLIESV
-162 PFQRTINHKWDEA
+162 PFQNTINNNWGKSR
-175 EIDEMKNTII
+175 I
-185 TTSQKNEEVTSMK
+185 TDTQESSKASSNIVKENKHMN
-198 YYLGYIELRTTFYNF
+198 YYLGYIELRSTYYNF
-213 KPQYIY
+213 IPQYIY
-219 DEANGSIDEISYE
+219 NKKDITELSKDNLEE
-232 SLKESFPEHGS
+232 KFPEYGS
-243 VNLGYRKFGDDAHE
+243 VNLGYKKFGDDAHE
-257 FLKSLRIDKVDDV
+257 FLKSLRIDKVDDA
-270 TDAKPCTSIYAINFD
+270 TDVKPCTSIYAIHFD
-285 ESELEDTGNDRILKR
+285 ESELDDNDNDRIRKK
-300 LDLQGLYEN
+300 LDLQRLIEN

-321 SFGFFKIVTSQET
+321 SFGIFKIVTSQET
-334 NLTDDSF
+334 NINDGSF

-349 KDYSANEYVLLE
+349 KDYPANEYVLLE

-392 ILDYYDESDYEI
+392 ILDYYNEADYEI
-404 YSFEKHPYMHE
+404 YAFEKHSYTHE
-415 IIYTDVAR
+415 IIYTDVAL
-423 INNSPRHRDVISD
+423 INHSPRHRDVIPD
-436 SLLLTKLTDSIDI
+436 SLLLTKLTDTIDV

-472 PEEIRQTRIERIQI
+472 PDEIRKTRIERIQT
-486 ILQNTE
+486 ILQNTAD
-492 EFDEIKKKAIITLL
+492 FDEIKKKAVITLL

-518 KSSVQYKKLQD
+518 KNSDPYQKLQK
-529 ECSNLQRDTDEL
+529 ECSDLQKDADEL
-541 NAKIESLTEEN
+541 NEKIKSLTEEKKELEIAKN
-552 KTLKTKIT
+552 
-560 KLEENGANANSAA
+560 KLEENGANTNSAV
-573 INDETL
+573 INDESIT
-579 KQLECEIKK
+579 QLESENKE

-596 DDFETLKKEYEK
+596 EDFEKMKKDFEK
-608 LRNDYNTEK
+608 LKNDYNTEQIR
-617 NLYDSKV
+617 YDTKV
-624 IEVKEKKKE
+624 REVGDKQKE
-633 LSEIQREVE
+633 LEEIKHNVE
-642 GFITNELKKPDT
+642 KFINNELKKPDT

-684 QYKAISEEM
+684 QYKTISEEM

-698 LEIDRFSLV
+698 VEIDRSSLI
-707 DKLVAGVQKFRNYSK
+707 DKLVTGVQKFRNYSK

-754 LASSLGLNK
+754 LASSLGLKK
-763 FGENESISKNRYVPV
+763 FGENNNISKNRYVPV

-851 SENNVFINIGLE
+851 NENNVFINIGLE

-898 RLPKYTERISG
+898 RLPKYTEKISG
-909 IEATGDMDNYFKD
+909 IEVTDDIDKYFKD

-927 DIENAFVMSESKE
+927 DIENTFVVSESKE

-982 EAGVC
+982 EVDEVGVC

-1010 KDYERLFKSLKQI
+1010 KDYERLFASLKQI
-1023 CDENLLIMTKEAL
+1023 CDENHLIMTKNAL
-1036 LSMEDFQSQNM
+1036 LSMEEFKDQNM

>member
-1 MFSTKK
+1 
-7 VVAFLLNM
+7 
-15 WYNYQY
+15 
-21 KCTNTDFE
+21 
-29 ESLFI
+29 
-34 LLMIKRRSAM
+34 M
-44 NYDNLLKDLQKF
+44 NYDNLLNDLQKF
-56 IMIIPEDVLSECV
+56 MMIIPDNILSECV
-69 DDIIVNRKDRRKYK
+69 DGIIVNRKDRRKYK

-92 IHNMPCRV
+92 IHNKPCRV
-100 KLIEAL
+100 KLIDAI
-106 YNKYDDAK
+106 YNKYDGAK
-114 NIDSDLSYNDI
+114 NIGSELSYNDI

-141 LHRCCDDEYDKQYF
+141 LHRCCDDEFNKQHF
-155 SDFIQSV
+155 NDLIESV
-162 PFQRTINHKWDEA
+162 PFQNTINNNWGKSR
-175 EIDEMKNTII
+175 I
-185 TTSQKNEEVTSMK
+185 TDTQESSKASSNIVKENKHMN
-198 YYLGYIELRTTFYNF
+198 YYLGYIELRSTYYNF
-213 KPQYIY
+213 IPQYIY
-219 DEANGSIDEISYE
+219 NKKDITELSKDNLEE
-232 SLKESFPEHGS
+232 KFPEYGS
-243 VNLGYRKFGDDAHE
+243 VNLGYKKFGDDAHE
-257 FLKSLRIDKVDDV
+257 FLKSLRIDKVDDA
-270 TDAKPCTSIYAINFD
+270 TDVKPCTSIYAIHFD
-285 ESELEDTGNDRILKR
+285 ESELDDNDNDRIRKK
-300 LDLQGLYEN
+300 LDLQRLIEN

-321 SFGFFKIVTSQET
+321 SFGIFKIVTSQET
-334 NLTDDSF
+334 NINDGSF

-349 KDYSANEYVLLE
+349 KDYPANEYVLLE

-384 PDSGIQKY
+384 PDSGIQ
-392 ILDYYDESDYEI
+392 
-404 YSFEKHPYMHE
+404 
-415 IIYTDVAR
+415 
-423 INNSPRHRDVISD
+423 
-436 SLLLTKLTDSIDI
+436 
-449 KLLSSNPEEFERLY
+449 
-463 STSPFLSDI
+463 
-472 PEEIRQTRIERIQI
+472 
-486 ILQNTE
+486 
-492 EFDEIKKKAIITLL
+492 
-506 NSNNYSIPEETI
+506 
-518 KSSVQYKKLQD
+518 
-529 ECSNLQRDTDEL
+529 
-541 NAKIESLTEEN
+541 
-552 KTLKTKIT
+552 
-560 KLEENGANANSAA
+560 
-573 INDETL
+573 
-579 KQLECEIKK
+579 
-588 LKEKVSLI
+588 
-596 DDFETLKKEYEK
+596 
-608 LRNDYNTEK
+608 
-617 NLYDSKV
+617 
-624 IEVKEKKKE
+624 
-633 LSEIQREVE
+633 
-642 GFITNELKKPDT
+642 
-654 TQMLRTAFDPYI
+654 MLRTAFDPYI

-684 QYKAISEEM
+684 QYKTISEEM

-698 LEIDRFSLV
+698 VEIDRSSLI
-707 DKLVAGVQKFRNYSK
+707 DKLVTGVQKFRNYSK

-754 LASSLGLNK
+754 LASSLGLKK
-763 FGENESISKNRYVPV
+763 FGENNNISKNRYVPV

-851 SENNVFINIGLE
+851 NENNVFINIGLE

-898 RLPKYTERISG
+898 RLPKYTEKISG
-909 IEATGDMDNYFKD
+909 IEVTDDIDKYFKD

-927 DIENAFVMSESKE
+927 DIENTFVVSESKE

-982 EAGVC
+982 EVDEVGVC

-1010 KDYERLFKSLKQI
+1010 KDYERLFASLKQI
-1023 CDENLLIMTKEAL
+1023 CDENHLIMTKNAL
-1036 LSMEDFQSQNM
+1036 LSMEEFKDQNM

>member
-1 MFSTKK
+1 
-7 VVAFLLNM
+7 
-15 WYNYQY
+15 
-21 KCTNTDFE
+21 
-29 ESLFI
+29 
-34 LLMIKRRSAM
+34 M
-44 NYDNLLKDLQKF
+44 NYDNLLNDLQKF
-56 IMIIPEDVLSECV
+56 MMIIPDNILSECV
-69 DDIIVNRKDRRKYK
+69 DGIIVNRKDRRKYK

-92 IHNMPCRV
+92 IHNKPCRV
-100 KLIEAL
+100 KLIDAI
-106 YNKYDDAK
+106 YNKYDGAK
-114 NIDSDLSYNDI
+114 NIGSELSYNDI

-141 LHRCCDDEYDKQYF
+141 LHRCCDDEFNKQHF
-155 SDFIQSV
+155 NDLIESV
-162 PFQRTINHKWDEA
+162 PFQNTINNNWGKSR
-175 EIDEMKNTII
+175 I
-185 TTSQKNEEVTSMK
+185 TDTQESSKASSNIVKENKHMN
-198 YYLGYIELRTTFYNF
+198 YYLGYIELRSTYYNF
-213 KPQYIY
+213 IPQYIY
-219 DEANGSIDEISYE
+219 NKKDITELSKDNLEE
-232 SLKESFPEHGS
+232 KFPEYGS
-243 VNLGYRKFGDDAHE
+243 VNLGYKKFGDDAHE
-257 FLKSLRIDKVDDV
+257 FLKSLRIDKVDDA
-270 TDAKPCTSIYAINFD
+270 TDVKPCTSIYAIHFD
-285 ESELEDTGNDRILKR
+285 ESELDDNDNDRIRKK
-300 LDLQGLYEN
+300 LDLQRLIEN

-321 SFGFFKIVTSQET
+321 SFGIFKIVTSQET
-334 NLTDDSF
+334 NINDGSF

-349 KDYSANEYVLLE
+349 KDYPANEYVLLE

-392 ILDYYDESDYEI
+392 ILDYYNEADYEI
-404 YSFEKHPYMHE
+404 YAFEKHSYTHE
-415 IIYTDVAR
+415 IIYTDVAL
-423 INNSPRHRDVISD
+423 INHSPRHRDVIPD
-436 SLLLTKLTDSIDI
+436 SLLLTKLTDTIDV

-472 PEEIRQTRIERIQI
+472 PDEIRKTRIERIQT
-486 ILQNTE
+486 ILQNTAD
-492 EFDEIKKKAIITLL
+492 FDEIKKKAVITLL

-518 KSSVQYKKLQD
+518 KNSDPYQKLQK
-529 ECSNLQRDTDEL
+529 ECSDLQKDADEL
-541 NAKIESLTEEN
+541 NEKIKSLTEEKKELEIAKN
-552 KTLKTKIT
+552 
-560 KLEENGANANSAA
+560 KLEENGANTNSAV
-573 INDETL
+573 INDESIT
-579 KQLECEIKK
+579 QLESENKE

-596 DDFETLKKEYEK
+596 EDFEKMKKDFEK
-608 LRNDYNTEK
+608 LKNDYNTEQIR
-617 NLYDSKV
+617 YDTKV
-624 IEVKEKKKE
+624 REVGDKQKE
-633 LSEIQREVE
+633 LEEIKHNVE
-642 GFITNELKKPDT
+642 KFINNELKKPDT

-684 QYKAISEEM
+684 QYKTISEEM

-698 LEIDRFSLV
+698 VEIDRSSLI
-707 DKLVAGVQKFRNYSK
+707 DKLVTGVQKFRNYSK

-754 LASSLGLNK
+754 LASSLGLKK
-763 FGENESISKNRYVPV
+763 FGENNNISKNRYVPV

-851 SENNVFINIGLE
+851 NENNVFINIGLE

-898 RLPKYTERISG
+898 RLPKYTEKISG
-909 IEATGDMDNYFKD
+909 IEVTDDIDKYFKD

-927 DIENAFVMSESKE
+927 DIENTFVVSESKE

-982 EAGVC
+982 EVDEVGVC

-1010 KDYERLFKSLKQI
+1010 KDYERLFASLKQI
-1023 CDENLLIMTKEAL
+1023 CDENHLIMTKNAL
-1036 LSMEDFQSQNM
+1036 LSMEEFKDQNM

>member
-1 MFSTKK
+1 
-7 VVAFLLNM
+7 
-15 WYNYQY
+15 
-21 KCTNTDFE
+21 
-29 ESLFI
+29 
-34 LLMIKRRSAM
+34 
-44 NYDNLLKDLQKF
+44 
-56 IMIIPEDVLSECV
+56 MIIPDNILSECV
-69 DDIIVNRKDRRKYK
+69 DGIIVNRKDRRKYK

-92 IHNMPCRV
+92 IHNKPCRV
-100 KLIEAL
+100 KLIDAI
-106 YNKYDDAK
+106 YNKYDGAK
-114 NIDSDLSYNDI
+114 NIGSELSYNDI

-141 LHRCCDDEYDKQYF
+141 LHRCCDDEFNKQHF
-155 SDFIQSV
+155 NDLIESV
-162 PFQRTINHKWDEA
+162 PFQNTINNNWGKSR
-175 EIDEMKNTII
+175 I
-185 TTSQKNEEVTSMK
+185 TDTQESSKASSNIVKENKHMN
-198 YYLGYIELRTTFYNF
+198 YYLGYIELRSTYYNF
-213 KPQYIY
+213 IPQYIY
-219 DEANGSIDEISYE
+219 NKKDITELSKDNLEE
-232 SLKESFPEHGS
+232 KFPEYGS
-243 VNLGYRKFGDDAHE
+243 VNLGYKKFGDDAHE
-257 FLKSLRIDKVDDV
+257 FLKSLRIDKVDDA
-270 TDAKPCTSIYAINFD
+270 TDVKPCTSIYAIHFD
-285 ESELEDTGNDRILKR
+285 ESELDDNDNDRIRKK
-300 LDLQGLYEN
+300 LDLQRLIEN

-321 SFGFFKIVTSQET
+321 SFGIFKIVTSQET
-334 NLTDDSF
+334 NINDGSF

-349 KDYSANEYVLLE
+349 KDYPANEYVLLE

-384 PDSGIQKY
+384 PDSGIQ
-392 ILDYYDESDYEI
+392 
-404 YSFEKHPYMHE
+404 
-415 IIYTDVAR
+415 
-423 INNSPRHRDVISD
+423 
-436 SLLLTKLTDSIDI
+436 
-449 KLLSSNPEEFERLY
+449 
-463 STSPFLSDI
+463 
-472 PEEIRQTRIERIQI
+472 
-486 ILQNTE
+486 
-492 EFDEIKKKAIITLL
+492 
-506 NSNNYSIPEETI
+506 
-518 KSSVQYKKLQD
+518 
-529 ECSNLQRDTDEL
+529 
-541 NAKIESLTEEN
+541 
-552 KTLKTKIT
+552 
-560 KLEENGANANSAA
+560 
-573 INDETL
+573 
-579 KQLECEIKK
+579 
-588 LKEKVSLI
+588 
-596 DDFETLKKEYEK
+596 
-608 LRNDYNTEK
+608 
-617 NLYDSKV
+617 
-624 IEVKEKKKE
+624 
-633 LSEIQREVE
+633 
-642 GFITNELKKPDT
+642 
-654 TQMLRTAFDPYI
+654 MLRTAFDPYI

-684 QYKAISEEM
+684 QYKTISEEM

-698 LEIDRFSLV
+698 VEIDRSSLI
-707 DKLVAGVQKFRNYSK
+707 DKLVTGVQKFRNYSK

-754 LASSLGLNK
+754 LASSLGLKK
-763 FGENESISKNRYVPV
+763 FGENNNISKNRYVPV

-851 SENNVFINIGLE
+851 NENNVFINIGLE

-898 RLPKYTERISG
+898 RLPKYTEKISG
-909 IEATGDMDNYFKD
+909 IEVTDDIDKYFKD

-927 DIENAFVMSESKE
+927 DIENTFVVSESKE

-982 EAGVC
+982 EVDEVGVC

-1010 KDYERLFKSLKQI
+1010 KDYERLFASLKQI
-1023 CDENLLIMTKEAL
+1023 CDENHLIMTKNAL
-1036 LSMEDFQSQNM
+1036 LSMEEFKDQNM

>member
-1 MFSTKK
+1 
-7 VVAFLLNM
+7 
-15 WYNYQY
+15 
-21 KCTNTDFE
+21 
-29 ESLFI
+29 
-34 LLMIKRRSAM
+34 M
-44 NYDNLLKDLQKF
+44 NYDNLLNDLQKF
-56 IMIIPEDVLSECV
+56 MMIIPDNILSECV
-69 DDIIVNRKDRRKYK
+69 DGIIVNRKDRRKYK

-92 IHNMPCRV
+92 IHNKPCRV
-100 KLIEAL
+100 KLIDAI
-106 YNKYDDAK
+106 YNKYDGAK
-114 NIDSDLSYNDI
+114 NIGSELSYNDI

-141 LHRCCDDEYDKQYF
+141 LHRCCDDEFNKQHF
-155 SDFIQSV
+155 NDLIESV
-162 PFQRTINHKWDEA
+162 PFQNTINNNWEKSR
-175 EIDEMKNTII
+175 I
-185 TTSQKNEEVTSMK
+185 TDTKESSKASSNIVKENKHMN
-198 YYLGYIELRTTFYNF
+198 YYLGYIELRSTYYNF
-213 KPQYIY
+213 IPQYIY
-219 DEANGSIDEISYE
+219 NKKDITELSKDNLEE
-232 SLKESFPEHGS
+232 KFPEYGS
-243 VNLGYRKFGDDAHE
+243 VNLGYKKFGDDAHE
-257 FLKSLRIDKVDDV
+257 FLKSLRIDKVDDA
-270 TDAKPCTSIYAINFD
+270 TDVKPCTSIYAIHFD
-285 ESELEDTGNDRILKR
+285 ESELDDNDNDRIRKK
-300 LDLQGLYEN
+300 LDLQRLIEN

-321 SFGFFKIVTSQET
+321 SFGIFKIVTSQET
-334 NLTDDSF
+334 NINDGSF

-349 KDYSANEYVLLE
+349 KDYPANEYVLLE

-392 ILDYYDESDYEI
+392 ILDYYNEADYEI
-404 YSFEKHPYMHE
+404 YAFEKHSYTHE
-415 IIYTDVAR
+415 IIYTDVAL
-423 INNSPRHRDVISD
+423 INHSPRHRDVIPD
-436 SLLLTKLTDSIDI
+436 SLLLTKLTDTIDV

-472 PEEIRQTRIERIQI
+472 PDEIRKTRIERIQT
-486 ILQNTE
+486 ILQNTAD
-492 EFDEIKKKAIITLL
+492 FDEIKKKAVITLL

-518 KSSVQYKKLQD
+518 KNSDPYQKLQK
-529 ECSNLQRDTDEL
+529 ECSDLQKDADEL
-541 NAKIESLTEEN
+541 NEKIKSLTEEKKELEIAKN
-552 KTLKTKIT
+552 
-560 KLEENGANANSAA
+560 KLEENGANTNSAV
-573 INDETL
+573 INDESIT
-579 KQLECEIKK
+579 QLESENKE
-588 LKEKVSLI
+588 LKGKVSLI
-596 DDFETLKKEYEK
+596 EDFEKMKKDFEK
-608 LRNDYNTEK
+608 LKNDYNTEQIR
-617 NLYDSKV
+617 YDTKV
-624 IEVKEKKKE
+624 REVGDKQKE
-633 LSEIQREVE
+633 LEEIKHNVE
-642 GFITNELKKPDT
+642 KFINNELKKPDT

-684 QYKAISEEM
+684 QYKTISEEM

-698 LEIDRFSLV
+698 VEIDRSSLI
-707 DKLVAGVQKFRNYSK
+707 DKLVTGVQKFRNYSK

-754 LASSLGLNK
+754 LASSLGLKK
-763 FGENESISKNRYVPV
+763 FGENNNISKNRYVPV

-838 EYYWADFMRAADS
+838 EYYWADFMRAADNN
-851 SENNVFINIGLE
+851 ENNVFINIGLE

-898 RLPKYTERISG
+898 RLPKYTEKISG
-909 IEATGDMDNYFKD
+909 IEVTDDIDKYFKD

-927 DIENAFVMSESKE
+927 DIENTFVVSESKE
-940 MSLKLLA
+940 MTLKLLA

-982 EAGVC
+982 EVDEVGVC

-1010 KDYERLFKSLKQI
+1010 KDYERLFASLKQI
-1023 CDENLLIMTKEAL
+1023 CDENHLIMTKNAL
-1036 LSMEDFQSQNM
+1036 LSMEEFKDQNM

>member
-1 MFSTKK
+1 
-7 VVAFLLNM
+7 
-15 WYNYQY
+15 
-21 KCTNTDFE
+21 
-29 ESLFI
+29 
-34 LLMIKRRSAM
+34 
-44 NYDNLLKDLQKF
+44 
-56 IMIIPEDVLSECV
+56 MIIPDNILSECV
-69 DDIIVNRKDRRKYK
+69 DGIIVNRKDRRKYK

-92 IHNMPCRV
+92 IHNKPCRV
-100 KLIEAL
+100 KLIDAI
-106 YNKYDDAK
+106 YNKYDGAK
-114 NIDSDLSYNDI
+114 NIGSELSYNDI

-141 LHRCCDDEYDKQYF
+141 LHRCCDDEFNKQHF
-155 SDFIQSV
+155 NDLIESV
-162 PFQRTINHKWDEA
+162 PFQNTINNNWGKSR
-175 EIDEMKNTII
+175 I
-185 TTSQKNEEVTSMK
+185 TDTQESSKASSNIVKENKHMN
-198 YYLGYIELRTTFYNF
+198 YYLGYIELRSTYYNF
-213 KPQYIY
+213 IPQYIY
-219 DEANGSIDEISYE
+219 NKKDITELSKDNLEE
-232 SLKESFPEHGS
+232 KFPEYGS
-243 VNLGYRKFGDDAHE
+243 VNLGYKKFGDDAHE
-257 FLKSLRIDKVDDV
+257 FLKSLRIDKVDDA
-270 TDAKPCTSIYAINFD
+270 TDVKPCTSIYAIHFD
-285 ESELEDTGNDRILKR
+285 ESELDDNDNDRIRKK
-300 LDLQGLYEN
+300 LDLQRLIEN

-321 SFGFFKIVTSQET
+321 SFGIFKIVTSQET
-334 NLTDDSF
+334 NINDGSF

-349 KDYSANEYVLLE
+349 KDYPANEYVLLE

-392 ILDYYDESDYEI
+392 ILDYYNEADYEI
-404 YSFEKHPYMHE
+404 YAFEKHSYTHE
-415 IIYTDVAR
+415 IIYTDVAL
-423 INNSPRHRDVISD
+423 INHSPRHRDVIPD
-436 SLLLTKLTDSIDI
+436 SLLLTKLTDTIDV

-472 PEEIRQTRIERIQI
+472 PDEIRKTRIERIQT
-486 ILQNTE
+486 ILQNTAD
-492 EFDEIKKKAIITLL
+492 FDEIKKKAVITLL

-518 KSSVQYKKLQD
+518 KNSDPYQKLQK
-529 ECSNLQRDTDEL
+529 ECSDLQKDADEL
-541 NAKIESLTEEN
+541 NEKIKSLTEEKKELEIAKN
-552 KTLKTKIT
+552 
-560 KLEENGANANSAA
+560 KLEENGANTNSAV
-573 INDETL
+573 INDESIT
-579 KQLECEIKK
+579 QLESENKE

-596 DDFETLKKEYEK
+596 EDFEKMKKDFEK
-608 LRNDYNTEK
+608 LKNDYNTEQIR
-617 NLYDSKV
+617 YDTKV
-624 IEVKEKKKE
+624 REVGDKQKE
-633 LSEIQREVE
+633 LEEIKHNVE
-642 GFITNELKKPDT
+642 KFINNELKKPDT

-684 QYKAISEEM
+684 QYKTISEEM

-698 LEIDRFSLV
+698 VEIDRSSLI
-707 DKLVAGVQKFRNYSK
+707 DKLVTGVQKFRNYSK

-754 LASSLGLNK
+754 LASSLGLKK
-763 FGENESISKNRYVPV
+763 FGENNNISKNRYVPV

-851 SENNVFINIGLE
+851 NENNVFINIGLE

-898 RLPKYTERISG
+898 RLPKYTEKISG
-909 IEATGDMDNYFKD
+909 IEVTDDIDKYFKD

-927 DIENAFVMSESKE
+927 DIENTFVVSESKE

-982 EAGVC
+982 EVDEVGVC

-1010 KDYERLFKSLKQI
+1010 KDYERLFASLKQI
-1023 CDENLLIMTKEAL
+1023 CDENHLIMTKNAL
-1036 LSMEDFQSQNM
+1036 LSMEEFKDQNM

>member
-1 MFSTKK
+1 
-7 VVAFLLNM
+7 
-15 WYNYQY
+15 
-21 KCTNTDFE
+21 
-29 ESLFI
+29 
-34 LLMIKRRSAM
+34 M
-44 NYDNLLKDLQKF
+44 NYDNLLNDLQKF
-56 IMIIPEDVLSECV
+56 MMIIPDNILSECV
-69 DDIIVNRKDRRKYK
+69 DGIIVNRKDRRKYK

-92 IHNMPCRV
+92 IHNKPCRV
-100 KLIEAL
+100 KLIDAI
-106 YNKYDDAK
+106 YNKYDGAK
-114 NIDSDLSYNDI
+114 NIGSELSYNDI

-141 LHRCCDDEYDKQYF
+141 LHRCCDDEFNKQHF
-155 SDFIQSV
+155 NDLIESV
-162 PFQRTINHKWDEA
+162 PFQNTINNNWGKSR
-175 EIDEMKNTII
+175 I
-185 TTSQKNEEVTSMK
+185 TDTQESSKASSNIVKENKHMN
-198 YYLGYIELRTTFYNF
+198 YYLGYIELRSTYYNF
-213 KPQYIY
+213 IPQYIY
-219 DEANGSIDEISYE
+219 NKKDITELSKDNLEE
-232 SLKESFPEHGS
+232 KFPEYGS
-243 VNLGYRKFGDDAHE
+243 VNLGYKKFGDDAHE
-257 FLKSLRIDKVDDV
+257 FLKSLRIDKVDDA
-270 TDAKPCTSIYAINFD
+270 TDVKPCTSIYAIHFD
-285 ESELEDTGNDRILKR
+285 ESELDDNDNDRIRKK
-300 LDLQGLYEN
+300 LDLQRLIEN

-321 SFGFFKIVTSQET
+321 SFGIFKIVTSQET
-334 NLTDDSF
+334 NINDGSF

-349 KDYSANEYVLLE
+349 KDYPANEYVLLE

-392 ILDYYDESDYEI
+392 ILDYYNEADYEI
-404 YSFEKHPYMHE
+404 YAFEKHSYTHE
-415 IIYTDVAR
+415 IIYTDVAL
-423 INNSPRHRDVISD
+423 INHSPRHRDVIPD
-436 SLLLTKLTDSIDI
+436 SLLLTKLTDTIDV

-472 PEEIRQTRIERIQI
+472 PDEIRKTRIERIQT
-486 ILQNTE
+486 ILQNTAD
-492 EFDEIKKKAIITLL
+492 FDEIKKKAVITLL

-518 KSSVQYKKLQD
+518 KNSDPYQKLQK
-529 ECSNLQRDTDEL
+529 ECSDLQKDADEL
-541 NAKIESLTEEN
+541 NEKIKSLTEEKKELEIAKN
-552 KTLKTKIT
+552 
-560 KLEENGANANSAA
+560 KLEENGANTNSAV
-573 INDETL
+573 INDESIT
-579 KQLECEIKK
+579 QLESENKE
-588 LKEKVSLI
+588 LKGKVSLI
-596 DDFETLKKEYEK
+596 EDFEKMKKDFEK
-608 LRNDYNTEK
+608 LKNDYNTEQIR
-617 NLYDSKV
+617 YDTKV
-624 IEVKEKKKE
+624 REVGDKQKE
-633 LSEIQREVE
+633 LEEIKHNVE
-642 GFITNELKKPDT
+642 KFINNELKKPDT

-684 QYKAISEEM
+684 QYKTISEEM

-698 LEIDRFSLV
+698 VEIDRSSLI
-707 DKLVAGVQKFRNYSK
+707 DKLVTGVQKFRNYSK

-754 LASSLGLNK
+754 LASSLGLKK
-763 FGENESISKNRYVPV
+763 FGENNNISKNRYVPV

-851 SENNVFINIGLE
+851 NENNVFINIGLE

-898 RLPKYTERISG
+898 RLPKYTEKISG
-909 IEATGDMDNYFKD
+909 IEVTDDIDKYFKD

-927 DIENAFVMSESKE
+927 DIENTFVVSESKE

-982 EAGVC
+982 EVDEVGVC

-1010 KDYERLFKSLKQI
+1010 KDYERLFASLKQI
-1023 CDENLLIMTKEAL
+1023 CDENHLIMTKNAL
-1036 LSMEDFQSQNM
+1036 LSMEEFKDQNM